1 MGVLP
6 QAPTT
11 PTSMPEKE
19 IVVPLKV
26 TTCEDPQWL
35 EEATHE
41 PLAGHLIVIG
51 RVIGQALPVR
61 SVGVH
66 DAYLPVIVTL
76 RPESDVGAIR

>member
-1 MGVLP
+1 VAGMGVLP

-26 TTCEDPQWL
+26 TACEDPQWL

-41 PLAGHLIVIG
+41 PLAEHLIVMG
-51 RVIGQALPVR
+51 RVIGGQVPPPPVQ
-61 SVGVH
+61 
-66 DAYLPVIVTL
+66 
-76 RPESDVGAIR
+76 ESTCRVNV